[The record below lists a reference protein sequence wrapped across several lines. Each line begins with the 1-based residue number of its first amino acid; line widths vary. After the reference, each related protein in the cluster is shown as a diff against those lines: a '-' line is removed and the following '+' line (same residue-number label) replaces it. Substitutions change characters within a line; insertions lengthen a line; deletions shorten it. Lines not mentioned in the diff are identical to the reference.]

1 MLEFCKFCNNLLYIS
16 VNKNVLIKECK
27 CCLNSEEINNESK
40 KISETNYTNN
50 KILYQKYY
58 AEIIDGI
65 PVNKILAT
73 DPTLP
78 RIIDPK
84 IIPPEGYKHNPITSS
99 VSYIKHIDQTYLWIS
114 NTTGEIWY

>member
-16 VNKNVLIKECK
+16 VDKNILIKECK
-27 CCLNSEEINNESK
+27 CCLSKEEINNESR

-58 AEIIDGI
+58 AEIINGI

-84 IIPPEGYKHNPITSS
+84 ITPPEGYQHDPNTS